1 MVWPKVACISGVQC
15 VPWRLFPRPGAMG
28 AVKSTFAQ
36 CKLPSIHRR
45 RLRLR

>member
-1 MVWPKVACISGVQC
+1 MVWPKVDHLWCAVRALEA
-15 VPWRLFPRPGAMG
+15 VPRPGAMG